1 MQDGP
6 FRRRETLPLGKAA
19 GTAELTVFLLS
30 VIRLIKPNILL
41 PATTALG
48 TAAED
53 GRVQGIL
60 AGANVIMP
68 NLSPLS
74 ERKKYTLYRQQALP
88 TGLESAQNLTELQ
101 TKMKE
106 SAIKS
111 SRLGAISFDRQFYAQ
126 I

>member
-1 MQDGP
+1 M
-6 FRRRETLPLGKAA
+6 
-19 GTAELTVFLLS
+19 TVFLLS

-74 ERKKYTLYRQQALP
+74 ERKKYTLYDNKLS

-101 TKMKE
+101 TKMKR
-106 SAIKS
+106 I
-111 SRLGAISFDRQFYAQ
+111 GYQ
-126 I
+126 IVTARGDIIR